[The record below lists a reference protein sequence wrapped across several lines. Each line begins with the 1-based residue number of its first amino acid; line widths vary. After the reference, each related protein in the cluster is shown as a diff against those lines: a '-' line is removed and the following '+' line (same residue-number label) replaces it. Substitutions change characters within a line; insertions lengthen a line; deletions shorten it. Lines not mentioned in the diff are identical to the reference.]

1 MHGDQT
7 AQPVPLLLQKLKS
20 QEEDIANALSRL
32 SDGNDND
39 GVTAAVQRLIDV
51 YERTIAEDAS
61 HALPAY
67 DVRQA
72 VERCK
77 QFRARVVS
85 IKKGSGGGGSV
96 RRRRFRYG
104 LGDNNNNNGASSSSS
119 SKKKKKQKGR
129 ENIVEEEEEGDAEPG
144 EEGRPPPHHMVVVRG
159 VRHCTLYPS
168 ADAAGENQKKWQSC
182 TSTMCTTARC
192 SSRERDD
199 IHHHQVRIHNSSN
212 CTFPLLPQTVQHHTG
227 GMHGARLPVSSPEEE
242 ETRILVED
250 FGWLRRDAPSPN
262 FTITHAE

>member
-7 AQPVPLLLQKLKS
+7 AQPVPLLLLQKLKS
-20 QEEDIANALSRL
+20 QEEAIANALSRL

-104 LGDNNNNNGASSSSS
+104 LGDNNNNNGGSSSSN
-119 SKKKKKQKGR
+119 KKKEAEAEGR
-129 ENIVEEEEEGDAEPG
+129 ENIVEEEEMQSQERKGD
-144 EEGRPPPHHMVVVRG
+144 HHMVVVRG

-168 ADAAGENQKKWQSC
+168 AACGGRESEKVAVVYVDNVHDCEMFLPGEGRHS
-182 TSTMCTTARC
+182 
-192 SSRERDD
+192 
-199 IHHHQVRIHNSSN
+199 HHHQVRIHNSSN
-212 CTFPLLPQTVQHHTG
+212 CTFHIAAPDRSSIILEGCTG
-227 GMHGARLPVSSPEEE
+227 LVFRVSSSPEEE

>member
-1 MHGDQT
+1 MHEDHT

-32 SDGNDND
+32 SDGSDND
-39 GVTAAVQRLIDV
+39 GVAAVQRMIDV
-51 YERTIAEDAS
+51 YERTIAEYGS

-85 IKKGSGGGGSV
+85 IKGSGGGSV

-104 LGDNNNNNGASSSSS
+104 LADNSNNNGGSSSSN
-119 SKKKKKQKGR
+119 KKKEAEAEGR
-129 ENIVEEEEEGDAEPG
+129 ENIVEEEEMQSQERNGH
-144 EEGRPPPHHMVVVRG
+144 HHMVVVRG

-168 ADAAGENQKKWQSC
+168 AACGGRESEKVAVVYVDNVHDCEIFLPGEGRHS
-182 TSTMCTTARC
+182 
-192 SSRERDD
+192 
-199 IHHHQVRIHNSSN
+199 HHQVRIHNSSN
-212 CTFPLLPQTVQHHTG
+212 CTFHIAGPDRSSIILEGCTG
-227 GMHGARLPVSSPEEE
+227 LVFRVSSPE